1 MPRSFV
7 CDLSDGDPLEETLMV
22 RSKQIRTNRNGQMYL
37 HLELDDRTG
46 TISARHWNT
55 TPEESRSFDV
65 GDFLAVNGKVQL
77 FQGQLQL
84 IVNSFYKCDP
94 ERVNLAD
101 FIPSCDQSIDGL
113 LSTLREMLTRVSN
126 PYLKAISQAFL
137 MDDGFLD
144 MLSRAP
150 AGIRHHH
157 AYLGG
162 LLEHIVTMMQVS
174 DRIADLYPEL
184 DHDLLKLGIFLHD
197 IGKLREL
204 SYDRGFSYS
213 DEGQL
218 VGHVVIGVEMLNEKL
233 GIAGELLGEE
243 VPEELV
249 WRLKHLI
256 VSHHGTYEFG
266 SPRLPMTPEAI
277 ALHHL
282 DNLDAKIQNY
292 SQTIRDDL
300 NADSN
305 WTPYDPK
312 LGRRFYKGPARN
324 GNGPDADGSLGY

>member
-7 CDLSDGDPLEETLMV
+7 CDLTDGDTVEETLMV
-22 RSKQIRTNRNGQMYL
+22 RAKQIRTNRNGQMYL

-55 TPEESRSFDV
+55 TPEEARSFDV
-65 GDFLAVNGKVQL
+65 GDFLTLTGKVQS

-84 IVNSFYKCDP
+84 IVNSFHKCDP
-94 ERVNLAD
+94 DRVNLAD
-101 FIPSCDQSIDGL
+101 FIPSSDQSIDGM
-113 LSTLREMLTRVSN
+113 LSTLRDLLGRIQD

-137 MDDGFLD
+137 IDDTFLD
-144 MLSRAP
+144 RLCRAP

-162 LLEHIVTMMQVS
+162 LLEHIVTMLQVS
-174 DRIADLYPEL
+174 DRIADLYPGL
-184 DHDLLKLGIFLHD
+184 DQDLLKMGIFLHD

-204 SYDRGFSYS
+204 SFDRGFSYS

-218 VGHVVIGVEMLNEKL
+218 IGHVVIGVEMLNEKL
-233 GIAGELLGEE
+233 SIAGELLGEE
-243 VPEELV
+243 VPAELV

-282 DNLDAKIQNY
+282 DNLDAKVQNY
-292 SQTIRDDL
+292 SQTIREDL
-300 NADSN
+300 NVESV

-312 LGRRFYKGPARN
+312 IGRRFYKGPIREAQE
-324 GNGPDADGSLGY
+324 LGIR